1 MFLVPSEDEPFH
13 HDSKTVQPM
22 PTECTFSIAIDC
34 LNQDVFL
41 EIIQNGIDLCA
52 TAEQTCAAPTAT
64 NLARLQESASA
75 FREWFKNG

>member
-1 MFLVPSEDEPFH
+1 MLLVPSGDEPFH
-13 HDSKTVQPM
+13 HDSKAIQPM
-22 PTECTFSIAIDC
+22 PTDCTFSIDC

-52 TAEQTCAAPTAT
+52 TAEQTCEAPTAT